1 MATQKESYA
10 EAMARLES
18 IVRQIDSNQL
28 DIDELSAKLK
38 EANKIIEFC
47 TKKLNKVDAEV
58 EKMLAG
64 KANTE
69 E

>member
-1 MATQKESYA
+1 MATKKESYA
-10 EAMARLES
+10 EAMARLET

-28 DIDELSAKLK
+28 DIDQLSAKPK
-38 EANKIIEFC
+38 EANDIIEFC
-47 TKKLNKVDAEV
+47 TDKLNKVDAEV
-58 EKMLAG
+58 EKMLVG

>member
-38 EANKIIEFC
+38 EANKIIEF
-47 TKKLNKVDAEV
+47 
-58 EKMLAG
+58 
-64 KANTE
+64 
-69 E
+69 